1 MLIRIFQGIMS
12 VAVFVFVLSLVIR
25 LEPGKGDSLYMRYLG
40 GTEEKKAVD
49 RRSRLSYQQKIT
61 TERLMET
68 SEATRF
74 GHDELM
80 SGRLQTLTMIEEQRT
95 SLSSSKV
102 SALRNDQAGGLMRM
116 QKERVRDTQDR
127 YRDLMASRQNLI
139 K

>member
-40 GTEEKKAVD
+40 GAGEKKAVD
-49 RRSRLSYQQKIT
+49 QRSRLSYQQKIR
-61 TERLMET
+61 TEHLMET

-74 GHDELM
+74 EHDELM

-95 SLSSSKV
+95 SQSSSKA
-102 SALRNDQAGGLMRM
+102 SALRGGSTQDLLRT